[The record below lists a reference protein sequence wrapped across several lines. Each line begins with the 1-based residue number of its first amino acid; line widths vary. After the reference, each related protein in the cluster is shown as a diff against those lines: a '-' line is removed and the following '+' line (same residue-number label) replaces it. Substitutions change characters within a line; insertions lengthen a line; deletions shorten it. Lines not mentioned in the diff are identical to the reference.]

1 MRVSIAVIRWIRDK
15 VPAALRRLLIK
26 HEAERVP
33 CRVQVNPE
41 GRPGL
46 HISLAGTQREHVLLT
61 DIEIRHI
68 EVQVSLLRVL
78 VTRPHRRLVARSTLE
93 SQRSAAIT
101 AQLHPV
107 VVVTV
112 GLPTRDR
119 SVELR
124 QGTRVTAIERYQTE
138 PCNTSHAANST
149 GGPRQS
155 WLRTRCGRHRR
166 GRPRRR
172 MGGLRIAAVGPA
184 DAGLSG
190 KASSESPGC
199 CGDTSTN
206 CSSIAEPQASTPT
219 GTVAKSLTGRA
230 ASGYGSVVYSWLHTI
245 SQRQRRPIGHDRIAP
260 PDDHAVRVALR

>member
-149 GGPRQS
+149 GDPDSLGSEPDVVATVAVDHGDGWAGYALSPSASGRGVVGQGVVGVAGV
-155 WLRTRCGRHRR
+155 LRGHQHELLLDRR
-166 GRPRRR
+166 AAGLHPDRDGGEELDRPR
-172 MGGLRIAAVGPA
+172 
-184 DAGLSG
+184 
-190 KASSESPGC
+190 C
-199 CGDTSTN
+199 
-206 CSSIAEPQASTPT
+206 
-219 GTVAKSLTGRA
+219 
-230 ASGYGSVVYSWLHTI
+230 
-245 SQRQRRPIGHDRIAP
+245 
-260 PDDHAVRVALR
+260 

>member
-1 MRVSIAVIRWIRDK
+1 MPHSP
-15 VPAALRRLLIK
+15 PAALRRLLIK

-46 HISLAGTQREHVLLT
+46 HISLAGTQRQHVLLT
-61 DIEIRHI
+61 DVEIRHI

-149 GGPRQS
+149 GGPQQS
-155 WLRTRCGRHRR
+155 WLRTRWGRHRR
-166 GRPRRR
+166 GRPGRR

-184 DAGLSG
+184 GGGVVGQGVVGVAGVSASVNGGPSG
-190 KASSESPGC
+190 MIGSPHRTTVYSHKA
-199 CGDTSTN
+199 
-206 CSSIAEPQASTPT
+206 PQAVCRPGWPSRTANEARVCT
-219 GTVAKSLTGRA
+219 GAPGRE
-230 ASGYGSVVYSWLHTI
+230 T
-245 SQRQRRPIGHDRIAP
+245 
-260 PDDHAVRVALR
+260 